1 MRNAK
6 NSDFHTVIKYC
17 EQCNKVLTL
26 NNTRDINR
34 KRFCSRH
41 CSNVLT
47 TKIKW
52 ENNPEQFENLKKST
66 SGPNKKK
73 GHRGNKHPQWIED
86 RSKVKQKRSISE
98 ERWFFSEV
106 LQDRKYTCE
115 LTGTIGG
122 KLSVHHINSVHLFP
136 ELQFDKQNVVVIQQS
151 IHKDFHKKYGYQ
163 WATKEKWKAYLEE
176 HFAK

>member
-6 NSDFHTVIKYC
+6 SGCFHSIVKQC
-17 EQCNKVLTL
+17 ERCNKVLKL
-26 NNTRDINR
+26 NNTRDIIR
-34 KRFCSRH
+34 KRFCSRN
-41 CSNVLT
+41 CSNIMT
-47 TKIKW
+47 TTIRWK
-52 ENNPEQFENLKKST
+52 ENPEQFENLIIS
-66 SGPNKKK
+66 NKKPNPK
-73 GHRGNKHPQWIED
+73 KAHYGSDHPLWIKD

-106 LQDRKYTCE
+106 LQDREYKCE
-115 LTGTIGG
+115 LTGIIGG

-151 IHKDFHKKYGYQ
+151 IHKDFHNKCGYQ
-163 WATKEKWKAYLEE
+163 WATEKKWKEYLEE